1 MIVGTDCI
9 GVGCGALIINDKNEV
24 LLLKRGKKSKN
35 EVGVWS
41 KVGGTVE
48 FGDTIEDTV
57 VKEAKEEIDCDIEII
72 QLINHINHI
81 IPEEKQHWVSFN
93 FLAKIVSG
101 VPKIMEPEK
110 CEEIKWF
117 HIDNLPENSSFDTVI
132 EPVRLYKKLF
142 I

>member
-72 QLINHINHI
+72 N
-81 IPEEKQHWVSFN
+81 PSYFSN
-93 FLAKIVSG
+93 F
-101 VPKIMEPEK
+101 
-110 CEEIKWF
+110 
-117 HIDNLPENSSFDTVI
+117 
-132 EPVRLYKKLF
+132 
-142 I
+142 